1 MSNLKTLSVS
11 VASAIENQIIEG
23 VLKPGD
29 QVPSEQELIETYNV
43 SRSTLREAI
52 KSLVS
57 KGTLETRRGKGTFV
71 CQLPGMTEDPLGL
84 NFMGIDNLD
93 PYLYE
98 ARIIFEPEICSL
110 SAQRATDAE
119 IKILQKLSDS
129 IDELDKQLQGEETD
143 ETIIKKLYEKDKAF
157 HIMICRTCQNPVLE
171 RLMPIIIQSI
181 SLSYNPSTFKNRLT
195 KKTRQSTHNKICK
208 AIASHDKDQ
217 ARALMYQHLYN
228 SIN

>member
-1 MSNLKTLSVS
+1 M
-11 VASAIENQIIEG
+11 
-23 VLKPGD
+23 
-29 QVPSEQELIETYNV
+29 
-43 SRSTLREAI
+43 
-52 KSLVS
+52 
-57 KGTLETRRGKGTFV
+57 
-71 CQLPGMTEDPLGL
+71 GL

-181 SLSYNPSTFKNRLT
+181 SLSYNPSTFPLIT
-195 KKTRQSTHNKICK
+195 KYVKQSPPMIRIRHAHSCI
-208 AIASHDKDQ
+208 
-217 ARALMYQHLYN
+217 
-228 SIN
+228 SIFIILSIKGSLA

>member
-57 KGTLETRRGKGTFV
+57 KGTLEIRRGKGTFV

-110 SAQRATDAE
+110 SAQRATDE
-119 IKILQKLSDS
+119 IGRAS
-129 IDELDKQLQGEETD
+129 
-143 ETIIKKLYEKDKAF
+143 
-157 HIMICRTCQNPVLE
+157 CRERVSSPV
-171 RLMPIIIQSI
+171 
-181 SLSYNPSTFKNRLT
+181 
-195 KKTRQSTHNKICK
+195 
-208 AIASHDKDQ
+208 
-217 ARALMYQHLYN
+217 
-228 SIN
+228 